1 MQLNRN
7 AMKSMRYHVR
17 QAKISNA
24 KLSND
29 SEKDKGP
36 EHKEEPNASLDHIEN
51 HEETPP
57 ARPRDYQSTWQEV
70 VQIASASK
78 TATQTHSTNYHR
90 TQVSR
95 KRGGPSPVATPPTP
109 SNSRPYS
116 SMARQR
122 EKELVSRLDEMDEE
136 ASLSVSEMEQVREVE
151 EADETRKPRKSHP
164 PPPPPHRHASVNHQ
178 MRWKRYIMRGDVV
191 LGMHPGGH
199 TSLHDFFESGWTP
212 KTTKKALEDF
222 LPLGN
227 RLHPEGPGQI
237 SKRQKSK
244 VPNSALR

>member
-1 MQLNRN
+1 
-7 AMKSMRYHVR
+7 MKSMRYHVR
-17 QAKISNA
+17 QAKISNT
-24 KLSND
+24 KLTDYGD
-29 SEKDKGP
+29 SEKEKKP
-36 EHKEEPNASLDHIEN
+36 EHKEEPNASPGNIEN
-51 HEETPP
+51 HEEKSP
-57 ARPRDYQSTWQEV
+57 ARPRDVQSTWKEI
-70 VQIASASK
+70 VQIATASK
-78 TATQTHSTNYHR
+78 TATQTHSTNRHR

-95 KRGGPSPVATPPTP
+95 KRDDSSHGPSPVAKPPTP

-116 SMARQR
+116 SMARQN

-151 EADETRKPRKSHP
+151 EADGTRKPKKSHP